1 MITKLALFY
10 VIGRL
15 VRIKLELT
23 PLLGRFLLQ
32 LKTCLINSCL
42 RRQLGDF
49 RVDAELFS

>member
-1 MITKLALFY
+1 MIAKVALFY
-10 VIGRL
+10 GIGGL
-15 VRIKLELT
+15 VGIKLELT

-32 LKTCLINSCL
+32 FKTGLIDSRL